1 MIKIE
6 KWEDLT
12 ISNDFLFSKLMRDK
26 EICKEI
32 IEILLNIK
40 VGDITYLEEQKTID
54 IIYDKKSVRLDVYV
68 EDENK
73 IYNIEMQVTNKKELA
88 KRTRYY
94 QAMIDL
100 NTIEKGET
108 YNKLKESYIIF
119 ICTFDPFNKGLSK
132 YSFENIC
139 NEDNKIKLNDGT
151 KKIFFNTKEFAK
163 EKNENLKSFL
173 KYINGEKEDNDFINK
188 INEKVIRIKDNNDW
202 RREYMTLEMKLKE
215 IEQEAFE
222 QGIKQGM
229 IKQIKTLKRL
239 NIKMEEIIKIIKED
253 YNISEEEIKK
263 YL

>member
-40 VGDITYLEEQKTID
+40 VGYITYLEEQKTID

-119 ICTFDPFNKGLSK
+119 ICTFD
-132 YSFENIC
+132 
-139 NEDNKIKLNDGT
+139 
-151 KKIFFNTKEFAK
+151 
-163 EKNENLKSFL
+163 
-173 KYINGEKEDNDFINK
+173 
-188 INEKVIRIKDNNDW
+188 
-202 RREYMTLEMKLKE
+202 
-215 IEQEAFE
+215 
-222 QGIKQGM
+222 
-229 IKQIKTLKRL
+229 
-239 NIKMEEIIKIIKED
+239 
-253 YNISEEEIKK
+253 
-263 YL
+263 